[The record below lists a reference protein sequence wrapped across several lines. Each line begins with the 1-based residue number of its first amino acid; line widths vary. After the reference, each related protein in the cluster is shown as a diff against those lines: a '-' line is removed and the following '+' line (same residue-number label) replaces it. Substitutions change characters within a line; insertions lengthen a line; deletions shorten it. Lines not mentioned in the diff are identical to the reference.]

1 MLTKRDKLACDHSAL
16 TFNNYNS
23 LSKKEQDM
31 GKDKLING
39 VNRCNLSGSYK
50 TQYNHRLEATR
61 FVEQLRKNG
70 YGVQRWQNV
79 TNKHVASVVNSW
91 KEQGLSNKTIKEY
104 LSGVRAIASAYGNDK
119 ISQSNSDFGLE
130 KGQSTPSNIDK
141 SANEQ
146 IYREVVD
153 RLSQSDKDN
162 INEQR
167 LSVQIEYMRELG
179 LRHEEAR
186 KLDAVNAERQY
197 SPSGKEYIRITDG
210 CKGGK
215 ERWVPVS
222 ERAQAALERGAK
234 LQRQAG
240 TKNLMDPRMS
250 ERQWER
256 YAYRTAREL
265 GMSKENGCT
274 FHSLRHSFAQELFR
288 QRAGFNAPVKF
299 SSKEEFR
306 AAARA
311 AAGDNWKQ
319 NYERA
324 CKSVENALG
333 HGSGRDDIRGTYIG
347 RI

>member
-1 MLTKRDKLACDHSAL
+1 
-16 TFNNYNS
+16 
-23 LSKKEQDM
+23 M

-61 FVEQLRKNG
+61 FVEQLRENG

-79 TNKHVASVVNSW
+79 NNKHVASVVNSW
-91 KEQGLSNKTIKEY
+91 KEQGLSDKTIKEY
-104 LSGVRAIASAYGNDK
+104 LAGVRAVASAYGNDK
-119 ISQSNSDFGLE
+119 ISSSNADFGLE
-130 KGQSTPSNIDK
+130 RGTSSPTNIDK

-146 IYREVVD
+146 VYKEAVEK
-153 RLSQSDKDN
+153 LANSDN

-179 LRHEEAR
+179 LRAEEAR
-186 KLDAVNAERQY
+186 KLDAINAERQY
-197 SPSGKEYIRITDG
+197 SPSGQQYIRITDG
-210 CKGGK
+210 TKGGK

-222 ERAQAALERGAK
+222 ERAAQALERGAQ
-234 LQRQAG
+234 LQKEYG

-288 QRAGFNAPVKF
+288 QRAGFDAPVKF
-299 SSKEEFR
+299 SSKEEFQ
-306 AAARA
+306 AAARV
-311 AAGDNWKQ
+311 AAGSGWKDR
-319 NYERA
+319 YEQACRA
-324 CKSVENALG
+324 VESALG
-333 HGSGRDDIRGTYIG
+333 HGHDRSDIRGAYIG
-347 RI
+347 R

>member
-1 MLTKRDKLACDHSAL
+1 
-16 TFNNYNS
+16 
-23 LSKKEQDM
+23 M

-39 VNRCNLSGSYK
+39 INRCRLSGSYK
-50 TQYNHRLEATR
+50 TQYNHRLEAQR
-61 FVEQLRKNG
+61 FVQQLRENG
-70 YGVQRWQNV
+70 YGVQKWENV
-79 TNKHVASVVNSW
+79 NNKHVASVVDAW
-91 KEQGLSNKTIKEY
+91 REKGLSDKTIKEY
-104 LSGVRAIASAYGNDK
+104 LAGVRAVASAYGNDK
-119 ISQSNSDFGLE
+119 ISSSNADFGLE
-130 KGQSTPSNIDK
+130 RGTSSPTNIDK

-146 IYREVVD
+146 VYREVVEK
-153 RLSQSDKDN
+153 LANSSD

-186 KLDAVNAERQY
+186 KLDALHAERQY
-197 SPSGKEYIRITDG
+197 SPSGQEYIKITDG
-210 CKGGK
+210 TKGGK

-222 ERAQAALERGAK
+222 AKAAQALERGAA
-234 LQRQAG
+234 LQKEYG

-256 YAYRTAREL
+256 FAYKTARSA
-265 GMSKENGCT
+265 GMTRENGCT
-274 FHSLRHSFAQELFR
+274 FHGLRHSFAQELFR
-288 QRAGFNAPVKF
+288 AKAGFDAPVKYG
-299 SSKEEFR
+299 SKEEFQ

-324 CKSVENALG
+324 CRSVESALG
-333 HGSGRDDIRGTYIG
+333 HGQNRSDVRGIYIG